1 MSLADLIQRDPDAET
16 LKLWLTRIPYAS
28 YLGMEADVEGH
39 DILFRLPPD
48 DKLIGNAS
56 LPALHG
62 GVVGAFMELSG
73 AIHLVAKMEKPV
85 LPKVIN
91 FSLDYLRASR
101 LRETYARCTITR
113 QGRSVANVTITVGGT
128 LRAYSPEARPQ
139 ARNLWISNLRGHRCK
154 KLARFNGLRLHASAI
169 IKPGQKLRLL
179 TAAEK

>member
-1 MSLADLIQRDPDAET
+1 MSLAELIQRDPDAAT
-16 LKLWLTRIPYAS
+16 LRLWLNRIPYAS
-28 YLGMEADVEGH
+28 YLGMQADVAGH

-85 LPKVIN
+85 MPKVIN

-101 LRETYARCTITR
+101 LRETYARCSVTR
-113 QGRSVANVTITVGGT
+113 QGRQIANVSITAWQDDVDAPNATARAHFLIAEPEDQENTDGT
-128 LRAYSPEARPQ
+128 LE
-139 ARNLWISNLRGHRCK
+139 
-154 KLARFNGLRLHASAI
+154 
-169 IKPGQKLRLL
+169 
-179 TAAEK
+179 T

>member
-1 MSLADLIQRDPDAET
+1 MSLVDLIQRDPDAAT
-16 LKLWLTRIPYAS
+16 LNLWLNKIPYAR
-28 YLGMEADVEGH
+28 YLGMDADMQGS

-73 AIHLVAKMEKPV
+73 AIHLVAKMENPV

-101 LRETYARCTITR
+101 LRETYARCSITR
-113 QGRSVANVTITVGGT
+113 QGRQVANVSITAWQEDMDAPNAT
-128 LRAYSPEARPQ
+128 ARAHF
-139 ARNLWISNLRGHRCK
+139 LI
-154 KLARFNGLRLHASAI
+154 
-169 IKPGQKLRLL
+169 
-179 TAAEK
+179 AEPNKE